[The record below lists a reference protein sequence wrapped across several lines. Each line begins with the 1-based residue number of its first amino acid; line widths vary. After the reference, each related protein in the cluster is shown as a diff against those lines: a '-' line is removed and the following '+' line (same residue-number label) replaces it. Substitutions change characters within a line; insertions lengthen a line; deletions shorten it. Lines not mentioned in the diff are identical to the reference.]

1 MENKVSG
8 RPLLPIVLT
17 FVLVNVLVL
26 TVRPMLAGW
35 KIDYGV
41 LLAGNGLLF
50 LVTAASFFLYVKGLR
65 HDNVQFFL
73 RVLYGSLL
81 IKFVGCL
88 LAVLIYAAVS
98 RQGVNRNGIFGCFI
112 LYMLY
117 TFLEVRILVQLSKRK
132 KPSEHV

>member
-1 MENKVSG
+1 MENKVTG
-8 RPLLPIVLT
+8 RPILPIVLT
-17 FVLVNVLVL
+17 FVLVAVLVL
-26 TVRPMLAGW
+26 VVRPMLAECNL
-35 KIDYGV
+35 DYGV

-50 LVTAASFFLYVKGLR
+50 LLTTTSFYLYAKGLR
-65 HDNVQFFL
+65 NNNPQFFL

-81 IKFVGCL
+81 VKFVGCL

-117 TFLEVRILVQLSKRK
+117 TFLEVRILLQLSKRK
-132 KPSEHV
+132 KSSKNA